1 MANNAIEVFPEEIA
15 MNGDQRNFNLQKLDI
30 SGNPLSCDCHLDW
43 AEKNIKNEN
52 FIQFESVWLN
62 RFFSIL
68 NKTGSKMC
76 LR

>member
-43 AEKNIKNEN
+43 AEKISKIKIS
-52 FIQFESVWLN
+52 FILKVFGPID
-62 RFFSIL
+62 FFQSLIRL
-68 NKTGSKMC
+68 GQKC
-76 LR
+76 A